1 MLGSS
6 PNLMVVAVG
15 NTTVS
20 FGFFEGSNLRESGRV
35 PVRPIE
41 AAAEAVADFRSRVG
55 AEVAVIGSVNGA
67 AAERIECALR
77 EAGAEVGRVGRDVP
91 ISIRHTLEDASTL
104 GEDRKLCA
112 IAAFRQVR
120 QACVVIDAGTA
131 VTVDF
136 VDGEGTF
143 HGGAIGPGIGMMLRA
158 LHEQTASLPE
168 LRSDAPLPTEAFGK
182 DTRQA
187 MTLGVHSAVRGM
199 AYRLIE
205 QYAERYGA
213 FPMVIATGG
222 DAARLFSGDG
232 IVDRIVPDLQ
242 LYGIRAVCEMASSEP
257 EG

>member
-1 MLGSS
+1 MA
-6 PNLMVVAVG
+6 VAVG

-20 FGFFEGSNLRESGRV
+20 FGFFEGSDLREAERV
-35 PVRPIE
+35 PVRPVDE
-41 AAAEAVADFRSRVG
+41 AAEAIAVFRRRVG
-55 AEVAVIGSVNGA
+55 AEVVVIGSVNEA
-67 AAERIECALR
+67 ASDRIEGVLR
-77 EAGAEVGRVGRDVP
+77 EAGAEVGRVGRDVA
-91 ISIRHTLEDASTL
+91 ISIRHTLDDASTL

-112 IAAFRQVR
+112 IAAYRQVR
-120 QACVVIDAGTA
+120 QACIVIDAGTA

-158 LHEQTASLPE
+158 LHEQTASLP
-168 LRSDAPLPTEAFGK
+168 LVGADSPLPVEAFGK

-187 MTLGVHSAVRGM
+187 MTLGVHWAVRGM

-222 DAARLFSGDG
+222 DAARLFSDDG

-242 LYGIRAVCEMASSEP
+242 LHGIRAVCEMASAEP
-257 EG
+257 AT